1 MAIGGKAEESG
12 RDRVAIKN
20 AIVTMIEL
28 AVKVISKRLT
38 FHLFFSSDFSWEF
51 SEKPIYRTDSNT
63 HLGVYFFGGVPK

>member
-38 FHLFFSSDFSWEF
+38 FHLFSAVILAVCTF
-51 SEKPIYRTDSNT
+51 
-63 HLGVYFFGGVPK
+63 

>member
-38 FHLFFSSDFSWEF
+38 FHLFSAVILAGNSPRNPF
-51 SEKPIYRTDSNT
+51 T
-63 HLGVYFFGGVPK
+63 VPTRPLT